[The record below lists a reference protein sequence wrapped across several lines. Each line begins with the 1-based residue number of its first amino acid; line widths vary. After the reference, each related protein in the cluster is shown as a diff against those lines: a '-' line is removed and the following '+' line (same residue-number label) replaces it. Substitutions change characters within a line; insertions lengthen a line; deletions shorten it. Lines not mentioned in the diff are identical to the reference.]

1 MERCPRCKFAHL
13 TRSRT
18 RSLIERV
25 RKALTA
31 ERPHRCVQC
40 GWRGWGPERNPH
52 DTGTMESSEV
62 PDLAVV
68 DSLLEEKAH
77 H

>member
-1 MERCPRCKFAHL
+1 
-13 TRSRT
+13 
-18 RSLIERV
+18 V